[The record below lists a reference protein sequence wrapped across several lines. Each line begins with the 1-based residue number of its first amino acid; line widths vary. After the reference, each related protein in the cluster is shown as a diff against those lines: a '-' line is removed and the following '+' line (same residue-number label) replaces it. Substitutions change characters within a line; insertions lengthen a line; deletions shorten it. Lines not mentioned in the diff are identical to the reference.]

1 MKRKGV
7 VKGQTIEFDEPLGL
21 PEGQQVEVE
30 VAVSAVE
37 PVDLE
42 QYGFKV
48 IPAGGNV
55 VTNEMVNKIRDDL
68 GI

>member
-1 MKRKGV
+1 MKRRGI
-7 VKGQTIEFDEPLGL
+7 VKGQTIELEEPLGL

-37 PVDLE
+37 AVDLE

>member
-7 VKGQTIEFDEPLGL
+7 VKGQTIEFAEPLSL
-21 PEGQQVEVE
+21 PEGQMVEVE
-30 VAVSAVE
+30 VNAVE
-37 PVDLE
+37 AVDLE

>member
-7 VKGQTIEFDEPLGL
+7 VKGQTIEFNEPLGL

-30 VAVSAVE
+30 VKVSTVE
-37 PVDLE
+37 AVDLE

>member
-37 PVDLE
+37 LVDLE

>member
-1 MKRKGV
+1 MKRRGK
-7 VKGQTIEFDEPLGL
+7 VKGQTIVFDEALGL

-30 VAVSAVE
+30 VSTVE
-37 PVDLE
+37 AVDLE

-55 VTNEMVNKIRDDL
+55 VTREMVNKIRDEL
-68 GI
+68 GV

>member
-7 VKGQTIEFDEPLGL
+7 VKGQTIVFDEALGL
-21 PEGQQVEVE
+21 PEGQAVEVE
-30 VAVSAVE
+30 VNPVE
-37 PVDLE
+37 AADLE

-55 VTNEMVNKIRDDL
+55 VTREMVNKIRDEL
-68 GI
+68 GF